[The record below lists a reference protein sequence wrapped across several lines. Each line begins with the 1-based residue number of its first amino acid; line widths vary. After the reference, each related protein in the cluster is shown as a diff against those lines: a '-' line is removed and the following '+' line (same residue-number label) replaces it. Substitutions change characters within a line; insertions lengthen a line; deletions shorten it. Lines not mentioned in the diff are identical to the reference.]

1 MNPIHDSLAVVAA
14 MSSWS
19 LSCVVTLQLLRQLP
33 AQANH
38 VEYGAQRFTGHARQ
52 PWPARRILA
61 PAHGLISQRQLLAER
76 IDGKQPV
83 AAYQIY
89 RVAGSALRLGL
100 WRAHTPQIAPLTT
113 VMNVHHQP

>member
-61 PAHGLISQRQLLAER
+61 PAHGLISQRQFLAER
-76 IDGKQPV
+76 IAGKPPV

-89 RVAGSALRLGL
+89 RVAGCALRIGL
-100 WRAHTPQIAPLTT
+100 WRDHSQIGRAH
-113 VMNVHHQP
+113 V